1 MVVTSTEA
9 HGRRRLPVWALLPLF
24 LVFLLG
30 PQFVS
35 LVIFGVDS
43 FDGQYDDV
51 DSAIAT
57 EVVPDGGGALIAIG
71 VIVLLGWTGLV
82 WRERLR
88 TRAWVWVVPISLIG
102 LSLAIVDY
110 DRLSTV
116 GSTLVLALVVGT
128 LMTGVSEELLFRGIA
143 LQSLRDKVSEGWAA
157 LWVTV
162 LFGSLHLVN
171 LLVVGAGAI
180 GQALLAMPI
189 GFLLYLSRRVS
200 GGIVVP
206 IVIHWLY
213 DFAIFSQTV
222 GTAETDS
229 TDNGFYLF
237 VMSIVLLLVVAVMR
251 TRIAP
256 LPRAQA

>member
-1 MVVTSTEA
+1 MTPSTST
-9 HGRRRLPVWALLPLF
+9 RRRLPVWVLLPLF

-30 PQFVS
+30 PQIVS
-35 LVIFGVDS
+35 VFIFGLDS

-51 DSAIAT
+51 DSALAT
-57 EVVPDGGGALIAIG
+57 EVVPDGGGALIAVG

-88 TRAWVWVVPISLIG
+88 TRAWVWIVPISLIG

-116 GSTLVLALVVGT
+116 GSALVLALVVGT
-128 LMTGVSEELLFRGIA
+128 LMTGISEELMFRGVA
-143 LQSLRDKVSEGWAA
+143 LQSLRDTVSEGWAA
-157 LWVTV
+157 LWTTV

-171 LLVVGAGAI
+171 LLVIGTSAI
-180 GQALLAMPI
+180 AQALLAMPV
-189 GFLLYLSRRVS
+189 GYLLYLSRRVS

-206 IVIHWLY
+206 IVVHWLY
-213 DFAIFSQTV
+213 DFTIFSQTV
-222 GTAETDS
+222 GTAETGS

-237 VMSIVLLLVVAVMR
+237 VLTVVLLLVVAAMR
-251 TRIAP
+251 NRISS
-256 LPRAQA
+256 LPRSPR